1 LGGIALVSAEPTDPA
16 TAGKRMQ
23 LRTGSREIGLAML
36 SGLGFGGF
44 FVFISLGQDGELFA
58 PLVVAKLAS
67 LAVGLILLG
76 RQRLP
81 LPSPGSNP
89 VALLAGVLDV
99 GGNVFYLLA
108 RQLTRLDVAAVV
120 ASMYPAVTVLLA
132 HRLLHEG
139 VSRMQWLGLAL
150 CLASVS
156 LIAL

>member
-1 LGGIALVSAEPTDPA
+1 MGPTY
-16 TAGKRMQ
+16 
-23 LRTGSREIGLAML
+23 SRREVGLAVL

-44 FVFISLGQDGELFA
+44 FVFISLGQEGKLFA
-58 PLVVAKLAS
+58 PLVVSKLAS
-67 LAVGLILLG
+67 LGVALILLW
-76 RQRLP
+76 RQRLS

-89 VALLAGVLDV
+89 AALWAGVLDV

-108 RQLTRLDVAAVV
+108 RQLTRMDVAAVV

-139 VSRMQWLGLAL
+139 VSRLQWLGLAL